1 MKVFTH
7 PVVLALGTSTFYLLV
22 LIAPLISPSHTAI
35 YHFSGEP
42 IVVFAPVL
50 LYVFVFWLLLTGLFQ
65 WARNPGWPYL
75 ILWSILILS
84 FPWRLLKNLFSLAD
98 RPLPHLL
105 SIAAFL
111 VPLFALIA
119 IVIFRR
125 PHVLPW
131 FERTRHFV
139 ATILGFASLT
149 GLVFLGQL
157 LWFGWQ
163 ARSLN
168 HPRPLHSRHLATPAQ
183 TPKTRIIWILL
194 DELSYQQVYEQRYP
208 GLALPAF
215 DQLAAQSTIFTQVVP
230 AGIYTERVLPSLI
243 SGMPVDRTYS
253 SSSGQLSLHNSST
266 NEWQS
271 FDQHQTVFQDALND
285 GYSTAIAGWYNPYC
299 RIMPQVL
306 DQCFWTF
313 NSANLGGM
321 APSQSITE
329 NLLEPLR
336 SERTSILTLIN
347 RLHQLH
353 ASDIQSFRLHKQ
365 DYDEIFAAAD
375 HLLGDRS
382 ANFIL
387 LHLPIP
393 QSITAGPLPSLP
405 ATPPISTA
413 WLSPTGISRTFAPSS
428 SSAASGI
435 LPQSSS
441 WEITPGEQSLCGA
454 PGRPG
459 LPKIRLPAM
468 ASSLTIARPTSSRC
482 RTNSSPSA
490 SATVSTLFAP
500 ALFSTPS
507 STISSD
513 RQMTSLPGPVN
524 NQKHSRFQAKLVSE
538 SCTRSHGQYR

>member
-215 DQLAAQSTIFTQVVP
+215 DQLAAQSTVFTQVVP

-393 QSITAGPLPSLP
+393 HPEAIYNRRTSTFTASNSSYIDSLALADRYLAHVRTILQQRGEWDSSAIVIMGDHSWRTKLMWSTGSAWTPEDQAASHGVQFDDRPAYIVKMPYQQQSIR
-405 ATPPISTA
+405 ISDRFDA
-413 WLSPTGISRTFAPSS
+413 VRTRALLDS
-428 SSAASGI
+428 I
-435 LPQSSS
+435 LDHQ
-441 WEITPGEQSLCGA
+441 L
-454 PGRPG
+454 R
-459 LPKIRLPAM
+459 
-468 ASSLTIARPTSSRC
+468 
-482 RTNSSPSA
+482 
-490 SATVSTLFAP
+490 
-500 ALFSTPS
+500 
-507 STISSD
+507 SSD
-513 RQMTSLPGPVN
+513 DLSAWARQQSEAQPVSS
-524 NQKHSRFQAKLVSE
+524 KAGL
-538 SCTRSHGQYR
+538 